1 MSGLALILAA
11 FAGSLLSVGF
21 ILILSRRLRHMAVLL
36 VAGIMIG
43 YICSAV
49 TDFVITFARESDIVN
64 LHGWSQGSFS
74 GMTWQNVGAASAM
87 VAVGV
92 LAVFGMAKPIGAYQ
106 LGEGYAR
113 SMGVN
118 IKVFRTAL
126 IVLSSLLSACVTAFA
141 GPISFVGIAVPHL
154 TKRFLNT
161 AKPIVVIPAMF
172 LGGAVFCMLCDLIAR
187 TAFAPTELNIS
198 TVTSVFG
205 APVVIAMM
213 LQAAEGKGGM
223 NVENYLQTRN
233 LCVGYDGVPLI
244 RDIALSVRRGEIVAL
259 IGPNGAGK
267 STILKSIT
275 RQLKRISGVIEI
287 GGAEL
292 RSLSARKLATQMAVV
307 LTDRLKP
314 EMMTCRDVVAAGRY
328 PYTGRMGLLS
338 HEDEEKVT
346 AAMAAVHAV
355 DLGDRDF
362 GAISDGQ
369 RQRILLARALCQE
382 PEVLVLDEPT
392 SFLDIRHKLELLS
405 ILRGMAR
412 EKNLAVVLSLHEID
426 LAQKLADRVVCVKGD
441 TIARFGPPEEIFR
454 EEVIRELYDVD
465 KGAFDPLF
473 GSVELERP
481 EGEVRTMVLAG
492 GGCGIHVFR
501 ALQRQNRPF
510 AAGVLY
516 ENDVDFRVARLLAA
530 DVVTEQPFLPIS
542 DAAFARAAEWID
554 RCDTVIDAGVRA
566 VGTNARMAELI
577 ELARSRGK
585 ALQLRQQRTIRRCVW
600 HCLFRHLRHA
610 DSSIYLQ

>member
-1 MSGLALILAA
+1 
-11 FAGSLLSVGF
+11 
-21 ILILSRRLRHMAVLL
+21 
-36 VAGIMIG
+36 
-43 YICSAV
+43 
-49 TDFVITFARESDIVN
+49 
-64 LHGWSQGSFS
+64 
-74 GMTWQNVGAASAM
+74 
-87 VAVGV
+87 
-92 LAVFGMAKPIGAYQ
+92 
-106 LGEGYAR
+106 
-113 SMGVN
+113 
-118 IKVFRTAL
+118 
-126 IVLSSLLSACVTAFA
+126 
-141 GPISFVGIAVPHL
+141 
-154 TKRFLNT
+154 
-161 AKPIVVIPAMF
+161 
-172 LGGAVFCMLCDLIAR
+172 
-187 TAFAPTELNIS
+187 
-198 TVTSVFG
+198 
-205 APVVIAMM
+205 
-213 LQAAEGKGGM
+213 M

-355 DLGDRDF
+355 ELGDRDF

-481 EGEVRTMVLAG
+481 EGEVRTLVLAG

-585 ALQLRQQRTIRRCVW
+585 LAN
-600 HCLFRHLRHA
+600 
-610 DSSIYLQ
+610 